1 MARAYLDHA
10 ATSPMPETVL
20 AAYTAALRTV
30 GNPASQHGHGQQAR
44 DVLES
49 ARETIA
55 NMLKVTSS
63 EVIFTSGGT
72 ESINLALKGFFW
84 ARNNPTGTRPVVLI
98 AEGEHHATI
107 DTAAWLERTQNAQIH
122 LMPLDKFG
130 VLHPNELQNAIDQ
143 YGAEQIAVA
152 SVIWANNEIGTV
164 QPVERLAEIADTAGI
179 PLHIDAVSALGQVD
193 LSTLGTR
200 PAALSLSAHKIG
212 GPVASGAL
220 ILRRDWTPEA
230 LIHGGSQQRVRSGT
244 QDTAGAVGFA
254 AAMQEAQPN
263 SKRLQRMRELRDR
276 LITGI
281 REIDPSAILRG
292 PDPKT
297 AGEDARLAANAH
309 FTFPGCQ
316 GDSLLFMLDIAGVS
330 VSTGSA
336 CTAGVTEVSHVMLAI
351 GLPEDEAAGAL
362 RFTLSSHTRD
372 DEVDALLTAL
382 PSAIERARQAGLNSH
397 TA

>member
-1 MARAYLDHA
+1 
-10 ATSPMPETVL
+10 MPETVL

-200 PAALSLSAHKIG
+200 PAALQPL
-212 GPVASGAL
+212 
-220 ILRRDWTPEA
+220 
-230 LIHGGSQQRVRSGT
+230 GSQNRGT
-244 QDTAGAVGFA
+244 G
-254 AAMQEAQPN
+254 
-263 SKRLQRMRELRDR
+263 S
-276 LITGI
+276 
-281 REIDPSAILRG
+281 LRG
-292 PDPKT
+292 TYTPT
-297 AGEDARLAANAH
+297 
-309 FTFPGCQ
+309 
-316 GDSLLFMLDIAGVS
+316 
-330 VSTGSA
+330 
-336 CTAGVTEVSHVMLAI
+336 
-351 GLPEDEAAGAL
+351 
-362 RFTLSSHTRD
+362 
-372 DEVDALLTAL
+372 
-382 PSAIERARQAGLNSH
+382 
-397 TA
+397 